1 MKVGTF
7 SHKNTQG
14 RFTYNISN
22 LRAVQ
27 VNLSQRPEKA
37 KRLNKQFY
45 SGWYQTVDKA
55 KNKRQRTF
63 MMRYFD
69 ISISPVLVWSGVVC
83 NDGNILSHSD
93 HFATFH
99 NTIRQTDYFEKTSD
113 TLSHRQARQTVIVL
127 SENYK

>member
-45 SGWYQTVDKA
+45 SGLYQTVDKA
-55 KNKRQRTF
+55 KNKRQ
-63 MMRYFD
+63 
-69 ISISPVLVWSGVVC
+69 
-83 NDGNILSHSD
+83 
-93 HFATFH
+93 
-99 NTIRQTDYFEKTSD
+99 
-113 TLSHRQARQTVIVL
+113 
-127 SENYK
+127 